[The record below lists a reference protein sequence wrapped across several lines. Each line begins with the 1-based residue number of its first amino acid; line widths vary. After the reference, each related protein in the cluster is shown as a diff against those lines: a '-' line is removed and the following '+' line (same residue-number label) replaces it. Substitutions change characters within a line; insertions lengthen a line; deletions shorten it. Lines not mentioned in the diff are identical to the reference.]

1 LFVSQFRQVTFFSTK
16 GAEPLLG
23 GGIPSLLGAMIWRSV
38 MASLALLEN
47 QSMKTPTYNIEM
59 F

>member
-1 LFVSQFRQVTFFSTK
+1 VTFFSTK